1 MGNRKEFRKRAK
13 EKEKELKK
21 QLEEEGGV
29 SKKDMLAMIGAAFV
43 TIFPICAIILI
54 GLGLLML
61 WLFGAI

>member
-21 QLEEEGGV
+21 QIEEEGGV
-29 SKKDMLAMIGAAFV
+29 SKKDILAMIGAAFV